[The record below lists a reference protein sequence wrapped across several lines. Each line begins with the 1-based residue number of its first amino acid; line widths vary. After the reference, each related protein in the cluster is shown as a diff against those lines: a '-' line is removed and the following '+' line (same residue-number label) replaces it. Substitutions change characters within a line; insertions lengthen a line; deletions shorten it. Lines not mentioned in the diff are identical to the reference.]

1 MRLKGE
7 NIMSEYMYTIA
18 ELTAKESKFDELKSI
33 LTDLAT
39 DTRKEAGAIEYF
51 FILDKEKANTILSY
65 EKWRTVDD
73 ESAHWETPHLN
84 SAIEKLTNVLER
96 NPVIHKGHQII

>member
-7 NIMSEYMYTIA
+7 NTMSEYMYTIA
-18 ELTAKESKFDELKSI
+18 ELTAKDGKYDELKAI
-33 LTDLAT
+33 LNDLAT
-39 DTRKEAGAIEYF
+39 NTRKEAGAIEYF
-51 FILDKEKANTILSY
+51 FIHDKEKANTILSY